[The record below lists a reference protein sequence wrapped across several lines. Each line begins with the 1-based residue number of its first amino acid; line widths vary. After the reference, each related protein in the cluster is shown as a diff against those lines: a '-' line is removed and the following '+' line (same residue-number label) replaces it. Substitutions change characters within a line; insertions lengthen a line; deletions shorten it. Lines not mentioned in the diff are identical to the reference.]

1 MFNKSFCRAALVSAA
16 LPALGVAGANAA
28 DWYTGSPANSR
39 ATGPNNPLGSID
51 LSLSAAPSAAHAVL
65 IGTIAP
71 FGGLEQNGLRIR
83 MVGLM
88 GGYSYD
94 ASAVGVGK
102 VNGDQVGGSLLL
114 GHDWI
119 VDKTKFGVFGGLDVL
134 NNKLNKNDPD
144 NKTEGTTI
152 GFKAGFD
159 FYTTPTTSTMATGT
173 FAFSTAN
180 SAYYMRLK
188 GGIAVYEQVYIG
200 PETLVL
206 GDSFYSQW
214 RLGMHLSGVKLGPVQ
229 FGVSGGYVNDA
240 VRGAGGYGIL
250 DTRITF

>member
-1 MFNKSFCRAALVSAA
+1 MSNKLLCGAGLLSLALSSLA
-16 LPALGVAGANAA
+16 PGAHAA
-28 DWYTGSPANSR
+28 DWYTGSPLNSQP
-39 ATGPNNPLGSID
+39 AGAYNPLASLD
-51 LSLSAAPSAAHAVL
+51 LSLTAAPSARHAVL

-83 MVGLM
+83 LSGLL
-88 GGYSYD
+88 GGYTYE
-94 ASAVGVGK
+94 ATAAGVGT
-102 VNGDQVGGSLLL
+102 VTGNQVGGSFLL

-119 VDKTKFGVFGGLDVL
+119 INRTKIGVFGGLDVISNQL
-134 NNKLNKNDPD
+134 DKIDPD
-144 NKTEGTTI
+144 NKTEGATV
-152 GFKAGFD
+152 GFKGGFD
-159 FYTTPTTSTMATGT
+159 FYSTPTTMTMATGT

-188 GGIAVYEQVYIG
+188 GGVAIYENVYIG
-200 PETLVL
+200 PETLVM

-229 FGVSGGYVNDA
+229 FGLSGGYVNDA

-250 DTRITF
+250 DTRLTF

>member
-1 MFNKSFCRAALVSAA
+1 MLNKSLCRAALVSAA
-16 LPALGVAGANAA
+16 LPALGVAGAQAA
-28 DWYTGSPANSR
+28 DWYTGSPLTSQ
-39 ATGPNNPLGSID
+39 ATGPNNPLASID
-51 LSLSAAPSAAHAVL
+51 LSLTAAPESRHAVL
-65 IGTIAP
+65 IGTVAP

-83 MVGLM
+83 LMGLL

-94 ASAVGVGK
+94 ATALGVGK
-102 VNGDQVGGSLLL
+102 VSGNQVGGSLML

-119 VDKTKFGVFGGLDVL
+119 VEKTKFGVFGGLDVI
-134 NNKLNKNDPD
+134 NNQLDKFDPD

-159 FYTTPTTSTMATGT
+159 FYTTPTKSTMATGT

-200 PETLVL
+200 PETLVM

-214 RLGMHLSGVKLGPVQ
+214 RLGLHLSGVKLGPLQ

-250 DTRITF
+250 DSRITF